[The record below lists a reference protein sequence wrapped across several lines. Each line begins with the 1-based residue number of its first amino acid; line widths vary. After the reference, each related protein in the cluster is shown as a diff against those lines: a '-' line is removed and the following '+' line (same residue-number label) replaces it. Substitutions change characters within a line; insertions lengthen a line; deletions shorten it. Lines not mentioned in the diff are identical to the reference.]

1 MASKKDRLSRQIRDE
16 VEKNM
21 GDSGMSGFVDDVAS
35 RRNDSE
41 ENQEVKS
48 SYQKE
53 KPMKQGSGAGD
64 FRVSQDKRD
73 SVYNISGDIR
83 LEDYTESK
91 KNNRFW
97 QKEGFFRYVGF
108 GFLSIV
114 AIVVI
119 WSFFGWLFGPKYKL
133 AISTVELT
141 EANIN
146 DFLDTKSVVLAAG
159 QPIHIRFQWS
169 EGDLDTDYLKILIQK
184 KGESDFEEEAV
195 LGRRPPQTATYIYF
209 YGPLDHGDYKITV
222 FDRKG
227 STLKERDLKIR

>member
-35 RRNDSE
+35 RRSDDQ
-41 ENQEVKS
+41 ENQEVN
-48 SYQKE
+48 Y
-53 KPMKQGSGAGD
+53 KPKARQGSGMGD

-83 LEDYTESK
+83 LEDYTGLK
-91 KNNRFW
+91 KSDRFW
-97 QKEGFFRYVGF
+97 QKDGFFRYLGF
-108 GFLSIV
+108 SFLALLAV
-114 AIVVI
+114 IVV

-141 EANIN
+141 ETNIN
-146 DFLDTKSVVLAAG
+146 DFLDTKSIVLGAG
-159 QPIHIRFQWS
+159 QPIHIRFQWG

-222 FDRKG
+222 MDRKG
-227 STLKERDLKIR
+227 NTLKERDLKIR